1 MDAHGNTQETGEE
14 AKKIL
19 ESFLEVIE
27 SDYILELGCVSNGFL
42 DNSHS
47 FWFKYLSALDL
58 KKYFGPDY
66 FVKRI
71 KNTKFS
77 P

>member
-1 MDAHGNTQETGEE
+1 MDARGNTQEMGEE

-19 ESFLEVIE
+19 ESFLEVVE

-47 FWFKYLSALDL
+47 FW
-58 KKYFGPDY
+58 
-66 FVKRI
+66 
-71 KNTKFS
+71 
-77 P
+77 